1 MMNFL
6 NKHLRL
12 YMLFSDQYFS
22 KLLQEFLDL
31 QHQLFDHTRKENKEL
46 FFNQSFHIAYHFRQ
60 WSEFW
65 TDFRFD
71 IVDNFLLKYEK
82 KDWFIIFLEKF
93 NQKRSITGEFLFKS
107 TSVLFV
113 DNAFFIVSKAN
124 LHNVQL
130 RESLFKINCN

>member
-22 KLLQEFLDL
+22 KPLQEFLDL
-31 QHQLFDHTRKENKEL
+31 QHQLFDHTRKESKGL
-46 FFNQSFHIAYHFRQ
+46 FFNQSFHITYHFCQ
-60 WSEFW
+60 WSEFR

-82 KDWFIIFLEKF
+82 K
-93 NQKRSITGEFLFKS
+93 G
-107 TSVLFV
+107 
-113 DNAFFIVSKAN
+113 
-124 LHNVQL
+124 
-130 RESLFKINCN
+130 